1 MDRAPYYVID
11 DVITAEEVATY
22 LDLVKRSPLKQGNE
36 NHPDFTAAFW
46 SRHATRLAELGFT
59 GILPTVTVSKNKSPL
74 PRHTDQ
80 RIGAGTYKVLIYLNE
95 VPAGGTVFYLP
106 GGWEELVENRVG
118 RMVLFDI
125 GLPHA
130 SQVFSRR
137 GDRMKYTIGFR
148 IF

>member
-1 MDRAPYYVID
+1 MDRVPYYVID
-11 DVITAEEVATY
+11 DVITTEEVATY
-22 LDLVKRSPLKQGNE
+22 LDLVKRSPLKQGNKDY
-36 NHPDFTAAFW
+36 PDVTASFW
-46 SRHATRLAELGFT
+46 GRHGTRLTELGFT

-95 VPAGGTVFYLP
+95 VPAGGTVFYLS
-106 GGWEELVENRVG
+106 GGREELIENRLG
-118 RMVLFDI
+118 RMVLFNI

-130 SQVFSRR
+130 SQVFSRSGGR
-137 GDRMKYTIGFR
+137 IKYTIGFR